1 MAELDPTRFDQL
13 AQNLAHLKL
22 QIDDTA
28 LAANRDPA
36 DIKLIAVTKGFPAS
50 DLLALHQL
58 GVTDFGE
65 SKDQEVRAKLP
76 VLSGISP
83 QLHFIGQLQRN
94 KLKSII
100 SYSSVIHSVDRPE
113 LVAALVKLKADTNT
127 FPAIM
132 LQVDLADRTNPNRGG
147 VTADGLVELAEL
159 AHGAGITVL
168 GLMAVAPLGE
178 VASNA
183 FAKFDQI
190 ANQFCEFF
198 PTATA
203 RSIGMSGD
211 WQTAVSYGA
220 THLRIGAALL
230 GNRG

>member
-1 MAELDPTRFDQL
+1 MANLNPERLDQL
-13 AQNLAHLKL
+13 AKNLDLLKL
-22 QIDDTA
+22 QINEA
-28 LAANRDPA
+28 AAAANRNSA
-36 DIKLIAVTKGFPAS
+36 EIKLIAVTKGFPVS
-50 DLLALHQL
+50 DMLALHQL

-65 SKDQEVRAKLP
+65 SKDQEVREKLSA
-76 VLSGISP
+76 LSSISP

-94 KLKSII
+94 KLKSIV
-100 SYSSVIHSVDRPE
+100 SYSSLIHSVDRPE
-113 LVAALVKLKADTNT
+113 LITALAKLKDDLNSI
-127 FPAIM
+127 PAIM
-132 LQVDLADRTNPNRGG
+132 LQVDLADRVNPSRGG
-147 VTADGLVELAEL
+147 VAPDRLVELAEIAQL
-159 AHGAGITVL
+159 GGISVV

-178 VASNA
+178 VASDA
-183 FAKFDQI
+183 FARFDLI

-230 GNRG
+230 GNRA